1 MKWLR
6 PALCFVLLFPLGVAA
21 QPVALDDYVR
31 MRRSLEAARDDA
43 ARTALERQAGAALD
57 TLLARGPAGAR
68 AS

>member
-6 PALCFVLLFPLGVAA
+6 LTLGLLLLFPLCVAA

-43 ARTALERQAGAALD
+43 ARAPGPRRALREFCRSVPL
-57 TLLARGPAGAR
+57 RPVP
-68 AS
+68 